1 MWATSEFQLGKRR
14 LEIFDDFGGDDVG
27 IGEVGAVFYLA
38 AARFFGVKCLLVR
51 PVPPSVSPFLTSDC
65 PRSGRFAL
73 AIPRKID
80 AMGSKFT
87 ADSPWKSH

>member
-1 MWATSEFQLGKRR
+1 MWETSEFQLGKRR

-51 PVPPSVSPFLTSDC
+51 PVPPPF
-65 PRSGRFAL
+65 PHF
-73 AIPRKID
+73 
-80 AMGSKFT
+80 
-87 ADSPWKSH
+87 